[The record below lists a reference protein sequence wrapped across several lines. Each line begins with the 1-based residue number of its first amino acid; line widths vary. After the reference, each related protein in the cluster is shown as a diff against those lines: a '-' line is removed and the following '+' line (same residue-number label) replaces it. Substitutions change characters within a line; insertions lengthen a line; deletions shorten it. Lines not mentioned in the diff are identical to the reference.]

1 VSTHWVNVH
10 GHKSLVAPFGGA
22 ESRFTTNPYCA
33 AVPRQGK
40 EPIVLDFATSQ
51 VAMGKVRVANNK
63 KVAMDEGLLIDS
75 AGRPTTDPG
84 VIRSSSATPIG
95 RRTACRS
102 TPRRGGN

>member
-1 VSTHWVNVH
+1 
-10 GHKSLVAPFGGA
+10 VAPFGGA
-22 ESRFTTNPYCA
+22 EPRFTTNPYCA

-63 KVAMDEGLLIDS
+63 VAMDEGLLIDS

-84 VIRSSSATPIG
+84 VMYKAPYGAILPFGLHKGAGSR
-95 RRTACRS
+95 
-102 TPRRGGN
+102 